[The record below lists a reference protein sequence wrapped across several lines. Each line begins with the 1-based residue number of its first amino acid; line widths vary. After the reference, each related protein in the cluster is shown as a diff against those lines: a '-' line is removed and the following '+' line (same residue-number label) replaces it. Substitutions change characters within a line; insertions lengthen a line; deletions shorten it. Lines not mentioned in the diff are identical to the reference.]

1 MSAQPLLIALDIDGT
16 VALEDESFSPG
27 VVDAVQRAVAAG
39 HEVTVATGR
48 SWDSAE
54 QFLRGLGIS
63 PKYAVCSNG
72 AVLLKRDDEGQYE
85 RFEVETFDASDLLAV
100 LGEHFPRGQ
109 FMVELADGVRL
120 YTESMHDWNTAG
132 GRQVPFAELGAVPV
146 ARVVVVS
153 PDETDEDFL
162 RTIAKIGLEGVTYA
176 VGWSAWL
183 DIAPH
188 GVDKATALE
197 RMCEL
202 IDQPR
207 DRVIVIGDGRNDV
220 GMLTWAGGNGGRAVT
235 MGQAP
240 DEVRQAGTEATDSVV
255 DGGVARILGAL

>member
-1 MSAQPLLIALDIDGT
+1 MSARPLLIALDIDGT
-16 VALEDESFSPG
+16 VILEDETFSPG
-27 VVDAVQRAVAAG
+27 IVDAVQHAVAAG

-48 SWDSAE
+48 SWESTE

-63 PKYAVCSNG
+63 PTYAVCSNG
-72 AVLLKRDDEGQYE
+72 AVLLQRNAEGGYD
-85 RFEVETFDASDLLAV
+85 RREVETFDASKLLPV
-100 LGEHFPRGQ
+100 LGEHFPKGT
-109 FMVELADGVRL
+109 FMVELADGIRL
-120 YTESMHDWNTAG
+120 FTESMHDWNTTG
-132 GRQVPFAELGAVPV
+132 GRQVPFHELGALPV

-162 RTIAKIGLEGVTYA
+162 RTIAKIGLDGITYA

-202 IDQPR
+202 LEQPR
-207 DRVIVIGDGRNDV
+207 DRVVVIGDGRNDI
-220 GMLTWAGGNGGRAVT
+220 GMLTWAGGNGGRAIA

-240 DEVRQAGTEATDSVV
+240 DEVRQAGTETTDSVV
-255 DGGVARILGAL
+255 DGGVARILAAL